1 MSRLHAGAK
10 SLSSPSVVSETAPIG
25 LEGIDAATVHEAYGR
40 RGALPAS
47 IKPVDPRFRICAP
60 AFTVDCPPGDNL
72 WIHHAVYAASPGDV
86 LVVDTG
92 GGLEWGYWGEI
103 LSVAAAARGLAGIVI
118 DGGVRDIDRLV
129 EVGLPVFASNV
140 SIRGTVKVP
149 ISDGRLGE
157 PVSLGT
163 TLVRSGDIIVG
174 DRDGLVSVAASEVSD
189 VGAAARERIA
199 KEEDVIARLQRGET
213 TLAIYELPDP
223 IHL

>member
-86 LVVDTG
+86 LVVDTRG
-92 GGLEWGYWGEI
+92 GHEWGYWGEI
-103 LSVAAAARGLAGIVI
+103 LSVAAAARGLAGVVI
-118 DGGVRDIDRLV
+118 DGGVRDIDRLAD
-129 EVGLPVFASNV
+129 VGLPVFASNV
-140 SIRGTVKVP
+140 SIRGTVKEPV
-149 ISDGRLGE
+149 SDGRLGE
-157 PVSLGT
+157 PISLGT

-174 DRDGLVSVAASEVSD
+174 DRDGLVSVPALEVSA

-199 KEEDVIARLQRGET
+199 KEDDVIARLQRGDT
-213 TLAIYELPDP
+213 TLGIYELPDP
-223 IHL
+223 MQR